1 MSMLHISVKVGL
13 TDTQIV
19 LTYKNS
25 EYLKEE
31 FDIKWKYLEDKIKN
45 VKEKLSGKIDTKNLM
60 SLMIRLIL
68 TK

>member
-13 TDTQIV
+13 MDTQIV

-45 VKEKLSGKIDTKNLM
+45 VKEELSGKIN
-60 SLMIRLIL
+60 RY
-68 TK
+68 